1 MTSFQI
7 VVDCAN
13 PDPLARFWAAAL
25 GYVLEPAPDGYD
37 GWDAYWRAV
46 GVPEDELGQGE
57 DCIVDPTGAGPRIWF
72 QEVPEPKTMKN
83 RIHLDVRASRGR
95 RDPLNRRR
103 TDIDAR
109 AEELIALGATRV
121 RILSTEGLD
130 HYGVAMQDPEGNEFC
145 VN

>member
-1 MTSFQI
+1 
-7 VVDCAN
+7 
-13 PDPLARFWAAAL
+13 
-25 GYVLEPAPDGYD
+25 VLEPAPDGYE

-130 HYGVAMQDPEGNEFC
+130 HYGVVMQDPEGNEFC